1 MTLPVFPSDT
11 GSPLA
16 AMTGENV
23 AAHLMNGEVIEG
35 RLTSFSSR
43 EGLRITRAI
52 GITVELPLSSLRYLT
67 FLDPRPPGGELS
79 PEPQGSAQKF
89 VLTYIDGREIGGLA
103 HGLSAD
109 PEGLHVYRRDD
120 AGKMRLLF
128 IPNRVLKSYRT
139 GPRLGES
146 LVTAGQV
153 APGAVDAALQAQ
165 QDQRRKKL
173 GAYVHSAVAVTADDL
188 KTALEQQANYPARKL
203 GELLIAGGLIS
214 LKQLAYALELQK
226 RDRKKRVGDIL
237 VDMGAATAEAV
248 HTTLARNLGIPFV
261 KLHDFEIDTKVLPLV
276 TEDLARKHTLMPL
289 MLHQDR
295 LVVAMQDP
303 TDMEVNNLLRFTT
316 GHDVE
321 AAVATRED
329 IEWAIGKHYGAADV
343 ENLQTLEGHDEERE
357 KSQDQSEREFL
368 EAVRLGKEKP
378 IVRLINNIILSG
390 IGQRASDIHLHPT
403 RKTADLLYRIDGTLV
418 KSRSFNKTI
427 LPALVSRIKIIG
439 RMNIAERRL
448 PQDGGARVIHKGKV
462 VDLRIS
468 VIPTVDGESVV
479 IRILNTEIGL
489 KSVSEL
495 GFSPHDEAV
504 FTDLLCRNNGLVLVT
519 GPTGCGKS
527 TTLYAAIGEVRKQ
540 NVNLITVEDPVE
552 YHIDGV
558 EQIQVNPVAG
568 YTFAKALRHIL
579 RHDPDV
585 IMIGEIRDQETG
597 KIAIESALTGH
608 LVLSTLHTNDAASA
622 VTRLMEM
629 GMEAYLLS
637 ATLLGVLAQRLVR
650 RNCPHCV
657 TEETVEPVVRKF
669 LGVEDDEVFYRGGGC
684 DKCNQTGFS
693 GRLAV
698 YELLRATPELR
709 DRIQEGIT
717 SDELHEQA
725 LKDGMMPLTQNAL
738 AQARQRKI
746 ALAEAYRVR
755 LE

>member
-1 MTLPVFPSDT
+1 MLVT
-11 GSPLA
+11 G
-16 AMTGENV
+16 GNV
-23 AAHLMNGEVIEG
+23 AAHLMNGEVVEG
-35 RLTSFSSR
+35 RLTSFSSQT
-43 EGLRITRAI
+43 GARIARPI
-52 GITVELPLSSLRYLT
+52 GVSVELPVSSLRYLM
-67 FLDPRPPGGELS
+67 FH
-79 PEPQGSAQKF
+79 EPQSPPSGEVMPAPSSEAQKF
-89 VLTYIDGREIGGLA
+89 TLTYIDGREVNGNA
-103 HGLSAD
+103 HGLFAQ
-109 PEGLHVYRRDD
+109 PEGLYLYRRDST
-120 AGKMRLLF
+120 GKLRMLF
-128 IPNRVLKSYRT
+128 VPNRVLKNYRS

-146 LVTAGQV
+146 LIAAGRV
-153 APGAVDAALQAQ
+153 APGAVHAALDAQ
-165 QDQRRKKL
+165 QDQRGKKL
-173 GAYVHSAVAVTADDL
+173 GAYVHSTVAITADDL
-188 KTALEQQANYPARKL
+188 KKALEEQADFPARKL
-203 GELLIAGGLIS
+203 GELLIADGLIS

-226 RDRKKRVGDIL
+226 RDRKKRLGDIL
-237 VDMGAATAEAV
+237 VEMGATTSEAV
-248 HTTLARNLGIPFV
+248 HATIAHNLGIPFV
-261 KLHDFEIDTKVLPLV
+261 QLHDFEIDPKMLPLV
-276 TEDLARKHTLMPL
+276 TEELARKHLLMPL
-289 MLHQDR
+289 MLHQDC

-303 TDMEVNNLLRFTT
+303 TDMEAHNLLRFTT
-316 GHDVE
+316 GHNVE

-329 IEWAIGKHYGAADV
+329 IEWAIGKYYSVPNTESLQSDA
-343 ENLQTLEGHDEERE
+343 ENLQTLEGSEED
-357 KSQDQSEREFL
+357 QDQGEREFL

-378 IVRLINNIILSG
+378 IVRLVTGIILSG
-390 IGQRASDIHLHPT
+390 IGQRASDVHLHPT
-403 RKTADLLYRIDGTLV
+403 RKTADLLYRIDGNLI
-418 KSRSFNKTI
+418 KSRSFNKAI

-448 PQDGGARVIHKGKV
+448 PQDGGARVIHEGKV

-479 IRILNTEIGL
+479 IRILNTEGGL
-489 KSVSEL
+489 KSVAEL
-495 GFSPHDEAV
+495 GFSQNDEAA
-504 FTDLLCRNNGLVLVT
+504 FNDLLCRNNGIVLVT

-568 YTFAKALRHIL
+568 YSFAKALRHIL

-608 LVLSTLHTNDAASA
+608 LVLSTLHTNEAASA

-629 GMEAYLLS
+629 GMEPYLLS

-657 TEETVEPVVRKF
+657 AEETVEPGIRKF
-669 LGVEDDEVFYRGGGC
+669 LGIDDDEVFYRGAGC
-684 DKCNQTGFS
+684 EKCNHTGFS

-709 DRIQEGIT
+709 DRIQEGVTIG
-717 SDELHEQA
+717 ELHAQA

-746 ALAEAYRVR
+746 SLAEAYRVR